1 MANEKTAQEL
11 WKELIA
17 PKVLGSY
24 RLYDL
29 YLKYTFMGIQRGQ
42 WLIETLKRFKQ
53 LKGKRVLDVGS
64 GCGGISIAFAKDGI
78 EAVNF
83 DTAQK
88 YTIVSQRWA
97 EENGVKLNQML
108 ASGEEMPFRDKSFD
122 IIICSDVIEHLER
135 PENLVKELSRIL
147 QKGGVLYL
155 TCPNKM
161 SPRHIWE
168 DSHYFLPLVVLL
180 PRKLADIYV
189 RATKRG
195 ERTEV
200 IFLPTYSKLIKMFK
214 KEGIKLYSFEL
225 ENKINE
231 FKKSAIYEKV
241 TRLVIFYCKHIYLKW
256 ISPFWIFI
264 GRKNNA
270 PNNR

>member
-1 MANEKTAQEL
+1 MAHKKTAQEL

-17 PKVLGSY
+17 PRVLGSY
-24 RLYDL
+24 RLYEL
-29 YLKYTFMGIQRGQ
+29 YLKYTFMGIERGQ
-42 WLIETLKRFKQ
+42 WLIDTLKKFKQ

-64 GCGGISIAFAKDGI
+64 GSGGISIAFAKNGI
-78 EAVNF
+78 ETVNF
-83 DTAQK
+83 DTGQK
-88 YTIVSQRWA
+88 YTTVSQKWA

-108 ASGEEMPFRDKSFD
+108 ASGEEMPFKDKSFD
-122 IIICSDVIEHLER
+122 VIICSDVIEHLER
-135 PENLVKELSRIL
+135 PENLVKEVSRLL
-147 QKGGVLYL
+147 QKDGMLYI

-168 DSHYFLPLVVLL
+168 DSHYFLPLIVLL

-189 RATKRG
+189 RATNRG
-195 ERTEV
+195 EKTEV

-214 KEGIKLYSFEL
+214 KAGIKLYSFEL

-231 FKKSAIYEKV
+231 FKKSSLYEKFPG
-241 TRLVIFYCKHIYLKW
+241 LINFYSKHLYLKW

-264 GRKNNA
+264 GKKNKDSQ
-270 PNNR
+270 

>member
-1 MANEKTAQEL
+1 MASKKSAQDL

-24 RLYDL
+24 KLYEL

-64 GCGGISIAFAKDGI
+64 GCGGISIAFVKNGL
-78 EAVNF
+78 ETVNF
-83 DTAQK
+83 DTARK

-108 ASGEEMPFRDKSFD
+108 ASGEEMPFKDESFD
-122 IIICSDVIEHLER
+122 VIICSDVIEHLER
-135 PENLVKELSRIL
+135 PEKLVKEISRIL
-147 QKGGVLYL
+147 QKGGMLYL

-168 DSHYFLPLVVLL
+168 DSHYFLPLIVLL

-200 IFLPTYSKLIKMFK
+200 IFLPTYSKLIRMFEK
-214 KEGIKLYSFEL
+214 AGIKLYSFEL

-231 FKKSAIYEKV
+231 FKKSPLYKKLP
-241 TRLVIFYCKHIYLKW
+241 RLVIFYCKHVYLKW

-264 GRKNNA
+264 GKK
-270 PNNR
+270 